1 MGITRFNKE
10 IVKFEFEPSREFTF
24 RTLEELYKENGKEEV
39 YPVKGMFINT
49 KGRYGDNPVL
59 VCSEYYVSLPSHLV
73 DVVKEIR
80 QDKQLVKD
88 INDDKVGFKIY
99 EYTHPKYNRKC
110 YSITWLDI

>member
-10 IVKFEFEPSREFTF
+10 IVKFEFEPSRDFTF
-24 RTLEELYKENGKEEV
+24 RTLEELYKENGKDEV

-49 KGRYGDNPVL
+49 KSRYGDNPVL
-59 VCSEYYVSLPSHLV
+59 VCSEYYVSLPKHLV

-99 EYTHPKYNRKC
+99 EYVQPKYNRKC
-110 YSITWLDI
+110 YSINWLDI